1 MNSIHWTRKSVKQL
15 LRLHTY
21 HQQQV
26 RDAVSALE
34 RMPDAANVKALV
46 DYPRGY
52 RLRVGN
58 YRVLFD
64 WDRDIHVVSIEEVKK
79 RDERTYCRTDHPQY
93 GGQASLCGDS
103 L

>member
-26 RDAVSALE
+26 RNAVSALE
-34 RMPDAANVKALV
+34 RMPDAVNVKALV
-46 DYPRGY
+46 NHPHGY

-64 WDRDIHVVSIEEVKK
+64 WDGDIHVVSIQEVKK

-93 GGQASLCGDS
+93 GGQPSLRGSS